1 MIESNLKFLENAD
14 NEDLLVLTDY
24 IIKDK
29 NGNLRWTEGL
39 SKKSTY
45 KLYYPDRLSCM
56 VGDITNELSL
66 FAGNTFVNWI
76 RGGGVDYDEIL
87 MDVCDKNGVNYNKN
101 SPIEVIEM
109 KLLQTIFINS
119 LENMDQEEMEKVM
132 KEMNIPHN
140 GLGKQAMTAALLYA
154 IKRGGFAS
162 YKIAVIVAN
171 AVAKAIL
178 GRGLSYAANAGL
190 TRWLSIFAGPIGWA
204 LTAVWTAIDLA
215 GPAYR
220 VTIPAV
226 IQIAYM
232 RAKMNYELNNP
243 QVG

>member
-109 KLLQTIFINS
+109 NLLQTIFINS
-119 LENMDQEEMEKVM
+119 LENMDKVM